1 MRKHSL
7 INIFKEAKM
16 IKGRVKF
23 LDEWSDWDDSLHEDE
38 KQIERQGWAMNYPFT
53 FEIDKDN
60 RCGKFSS
67 TTLVPYYETHL
78 DSCTC
83 NDFLERQK
91 PCKHIYRLAV
101 ELGLIEIIKRQ
112 SGGYDK
118 KKLDGIKNSDDIDSQ
133 PDQLKRQKSALK
145 CKIIEFDKEN
155 KRAIFKGSGKD
166 PYETTMDSCT
176 CRDFV
181 VRDLPCKHIYRLR
194 MEFENPN
201 ISNEIQEFE
210 STHFDKEYAKDVFK
224 DFSES
229 AAYDFI
235 YVLGYDWLS
244 SKKLEHDDFKE
255 LEKSAL
261 VNTSSDLK
269 VTLNFLTKKELTNIC
284 DDHEIPYKSNTLKS
298 ELVKYVIEGLDTE
311 SVEKLSR
318 DVPRAIRRDPRVGEV
333 FGSVKHFYHK
343 LYPWGPQF

>member
-1 MRKHSL
+1 
-7 INIFKEAKM
+7 M

-23 LDEWSDWDDSLHEDE
+23 LDKWPDWDDSIHEDE
-38 KQIERQGWAMNYPFT
+38 KQIERQGRAMTYPFT

-67 TTLVPYYETHL
+67 TTGVPYYETHL

-112 SGGYDK
+112 GGGYDK
-118 KKLDGIKNSDDIDSQ
+118 KKLDEIKNSDDIDSQ

-145 CKIIEFDKEN
+145 CKFIEIDKEN
-155 KRAIFKGSGKD
+155 KKALFKGSGKN
-166 PYETTMDSCT
+166 PYETTLDTCT
-176 CRDFV
+176 CRDFA
-181 VRDLPCKHIYRLR
+181 VRNLPCKHIYRLR
-194 MEFENPN
+194 MELENPN
-201 ISNEIQEFE
+201 ISEEVKEFE
-210 STHFDKEYAKDVFK
+210 SNHFDKEYAKEIFK
-224 DFSES
+224 NFSRD

-235 YVLGYDWLS
+235 YTLSYDWIS
-244 SKKLEHDDFKE
+244 SKKLESDDFKE
-255 LEKSAL
+255 LEKSEL

-298 ELVKYVIEGLDTE
+298 DLVNYLIEGLDTE
-311 SVEKLSR
+311 SVENLSQEI
-318 DVPRAIRRDPRVGEV
+318 PMAIRRDPKVKEV

-343 LYPWGPQF
+343 LYPLEPQF

>member
-1 MRKHSL
+1 
-7 INIFKEAKM
+7 M

-23 LDEWSDWDDSLHEDE
+23 LDKWPDWDDSIHEDE

-53 FEIDKDN
+53 FEIDKEN
-60 RCGKFSS
+60 KCGKFSS

-83 NDFLERQK
+83 NDFSERQK

-112 SGGYDK
+112 GGNYDK
-118 KKLDGIKNSDDIDSQ
+118 KKLDEIKNSDDIDSQ

-145 CKIIEFDKEN
+145 CKIIEIDKEN
-155 KRAIFKGSGKD
+155 KKALFKGSGKN
-166 PYETTMDSCT
+166 PYETTLDACT

-181 VRDLPCKHIYRLR
+181 VRNLPCKHIYRLR
-194 MEFENPN
+194 MEFENPD
-201 ISNEIQEFE
+201 ISEEVEEFE
-210 STHFDKEYAKDVFK
+210 SNHFDKEYAKEIFK
-224 DFSES
+224 NFSRD

-235 YVLGYDWLS
+235 YVLGYDWIS
-244 SKKLEHDDFKE
+244 SKKLESDDFKE
-255 LEKSAL
+255 LEKSEL

-284 DDHEIPYKSNTLKS
+284 DDYEMPYKSNTLKS
-298 ELVKYVIEGLDTE
+298 DLVKCVIKGLDAE
-311 SVEKLSR
+311 SAEDLSQKI
-318 DVPRAIRRDPRVGEV
+318 PIAIRRDPRVEEV

-343 LYPWGPQF
+343 LYPWEPQF

>member
-1 MRKHSL
+1 
-7 INIFKEAKM
+7 M

-23 LDEWSDWDDSLHEDE
+23 LDKWSDWDESLHEDE

-53 FEIDKDN
+53 FEIDKEN
-60 RCGKFSS
+60 KCGKFSS

-83 NDFLERQK
+83 NDFMERQK

-112 SGGYDK
+112 GGGYDK
-118 KKLDGIKNSDDIDSQ
+118 KKLEEIKNSEDIDSQ

-145 CKIIEFDKEN
+145 CKIIELDKEN

-166 PYETTMDSCT
+166 PYETTLDSCT

-181 VRDLPCKHIYRLR
+181 VRNLPCKHIYRLR

-210 STHFDKEYAKDVFK
+210 STHFEKEYAKEIFK
-224 DFSES
+224 NLSRD
-229 AAYDFI
+229 AAFDFI
-235 YVLGYDWLS
+235 YTLGYDWIS
-244 SKKLEHDDFKE
+244 SKKLENESIKE
-255 LEKSAL
+255 LLNSEL
-261 VNTSSDLK
+261 VNATTDLST
-269 VTLNFLTKKELTNIC
+269 TLNFLTKKELNMIC
-284 DDHEIPYKSNTLKS
+284 DEYKISYKSNTLKS
-298 ELVKYVIEGLDTE
+298 DLIKSVIKGLDTE
-311 SVEKLSR
+311 SAENLSQKI
-318 DVPRAIRRDPRVGEV
+318 PIAIRRDPRVEEV

-343 LYPWGPQF
+343 LYPWEPEY